1 MKNLLLTS
9 ALFLTTLYL
18 TAQAPVIEWQKSL
31 GGSGDDFG
39 YSIQQTTDGGYI
51 VGGHSNSTDGDVTGN
66 HGGWDYWVVKL
77 SNSGTIEWQKSL
89 GGSGNDFGHSVRQT
103 TDGGYIVIG
112 SSESNDGDVTG
123 NYGDDDFWVVK
134 LSNIGTIEWQKSLG
148 GSGYDAATSIRQT
161 TDGGY
166 IIAGTST
173 STDGDVTGNHGNSD
187 YWVVKLDSIGTIIWQ
202 KSLGG
207 SGSDTGWDVKQT
219 TDGGCIVVGFSSSS
233 DGDVTINY
241 GFSDYWIVKL
251 DSIGVIT
258 WQKSL
263 GGNILDE
270 AFSVQQTID
279 GGYVVAGRSRSTNG
293 DVTGNH
299 GFYDYWVVKLN
310 NSGTIIWEKS
320 LGGSGS
326 DYGFFIQQT
335 TDGGY
340 IVAGYSN
347 STDGDVTGNHG
358 ISDDYWIVKLSNTG
372 SIVWQNSLGGT
383 GSDVATSI
391 QQTTDGGYVI
401 VGYSNSTDGD
411 VTGNHVGS
419 TDYWVVKLSASVGVN
434 EVAEFND
441 FNVYPNPTSN
451 QITLKV
457 KTDLIG
463 AVYTVYDNM
472 GKVVMSGK
480 INNEHTI
487 IELDN
492 ISNGIYLF
500 SIGENSQQTFK
511 VIKN

>member
-1 MKNLLLTS
+1 MKNILLTL
-9 ALFLTTLYL
+9 ALFLSTLYL
-18 TAQAPVIEWQKSL
+18 TAQAPTIEWQKSL

-66 HGGWDYWVVKL
+66 HGGW
-77 SNSGTIEWQKSL
+77 
-89 GGSGNDFGHSVRQT
+89 
-103 TDGGYIVIG
+103 
-112 SSESNDGDVTG
+112 
-123 NYGDDDFWVVK
+123 DFWVVK

-187 YWVVKLDSIGTIIWQ
+187 YWVVKLSNTGVIEWQ

-279 GGYVVAGRSRSTNG
+279 GG
-293 DVTGNH
+293 
-299 GFYDYWVVKLN
+299 
-310 NSGTIIWEKS
+310 
-320 LGGSGS
+320 
-326 DYGFFIQQT
+326 
-335 TDGGY
+335 
-340 IVAGYSN
+340 
-347 STDGDVTGNHG
+347 
-358 ISDDYWIVKLSNTG
+358 
-372 SIVWQNSLGGT
+372 
-383 GSDVATSI
+383 
-391 QQTTDGGYVI
+391 
-401 VGYSNSTDGD
+401 
-411 VTGNHVGS
+411 
-419 TDYWVVKLSASVGVN
+419 
-434 EVAEFND
+434 
-441 FNVYPNPTSN
+441 
-451 QITLKV
+451 
-457 KTDLIG
+457 
-463 AVYTVYDNM
+463 
-472 GKVVMSGK
+472 
-480 INNEHTI
+480 
-487 IELDN
+487 
-492 ISNGIYLF
+492 
-500 SIGENSQQTFK
+500 
-511 VIKN
+511 